1 MGNQGREC
9 GWAALIQPQPPA
21 SPRGLRAE
29 PAFLPWSPQSTPIQR
44 RGLLNPDGCR
54 CSLPCPQRSS
64 AQPAEG
70 LAGDGGEGGRE
81 GDYFWHQQ
89 KYLRRHLA
97 ALFIRRARALLH
109 HNRRPVVSG
118 ACACSH
124 VCTCTHPALCT
135 VYTHGDTLCT
145 PGHTPHCPPAPC
157 VGALPCPAWA
167 SRLWHSS
174 PKSRA
179 PATLPG
185 SVGGYGG
192 GRMAPVHSLPRA
204 LCGELG
210 QLCPWGCTVLA
221 EPVPWQ
227 ERGSATSRAE
237 PRTPVTSNAPGQGPN
252 FPPARERHAGSEAGV
267 GERRGDPVGRRHPEP
282 DPCPQLAPLQR

>member
-29 PAFLPWSPQSTPIQR
+29 PAFLPWSPQSIPIQR

-167 SRLWHSS
+167 SGLWHSS

-179 PATLPG
+179 PAALPG

-204 LCGELG
+204 LCGEL
-210 QLCPWGCTVLA
+210 CSP
-221 EPVPWQ
+221 
-227 ERGSATSRAE
+227 
-237 PRTPVTSNAPGQGPN
+237 
-252 FPPARERHAGSEAGV
+252 
-267 GERRGDPVGRRHPEP
+267 RGDAPCWPSRFHGESVVQPHPVLNLVPR
-282 DPCPQLAPLQR
+282 